1 MEQERLVEPG
11 RAIGFFHQL
20 EERLLSP
27 EVRSSSDP
35 LSGRL
40 TDDFIRAS
48 QPKVP
53 NSLPRATV
61 SASVANTCLQN
72 GRSSK

>member
-20 EERLLSP
+20 EERLLNP
-27 EVRSSSDP
+27 EVRSSSDQ

-53 NSLPRATV
+53 EQPAACCRC
-61 SASVANTCLQN
+61 CL
-72 GRSSK
+72 GREPLSPEWPVE